1 MSDKETQLLK
11 PISNGPISAKNIISL
26 KSSDGTALDTKKS
39 MLLCRC
45 GGSST
50 KPYCDD
56 THLTNG
62 FDDAKSDERQPRTVD
77 NYVGKEITIHDN
89 RGICAHI
96 GHCTDGLPEV
106 FRMKTEPWI
115 DPDATDTEKIVHTIR
130 QCPSGALSYTI
141 NDELHDSVE
150 REAGIIISKDGPY
163 FVVGGIGFKDPK
175 GDVTESPEHYALCR
189 CGGSKNKPFCDGTHW
204 YNDFKDDSEWA
215 TAEAAT
221 ISSAPSDSEYV
232 EIGSVDD
239 FSDGE
244 GKLIEIEGKN
254 IALFRSGSD
263 FGAISDVCLH
273 KGGALS
279 EGDLRNGLVE
289 CPLHGHKYDFKNGKG
304 APGSLGD
311 VAAYEVKIE
320 DGKVLLSN
328 RPMNPT
334 DKESE
339 PTPPPSDLYLGKWMR
354 KSDDFETNFQRMQE
368 LALTGKS
375 EITPMR
381 TQKSVPNFDAIL
393 FKGGQLFRMPLNEDE
408 PVSLK
413 TVIGKT
419 AKHPLEID
427 LPFYVSHMSF
437 GALSREAKIAL
448 ARGTK
453 LVGTL
458 MCSGEGGML
467 PEERQEADKYIYELG
482 TAMFSHKDDVIKQAD
497 AIEIKIGQAAKPG
510 LGGHLPKEKIT
521 DEIAKI
527 RGISK
532 DEDSISP
539 GRHADI
545 NSPEDLKK
553 EVDHLRELTGGKP
566 IGIKFSS
573 GHVEKDIEIALS
585 AGPDFITI
593 DCRGGGTG
601 AGPTFVK
608 DNLAMPAVYAIR
620 RARNYLDSV
629 GSDVTLCVTGGFR
642 DSSEIAK
649 AIAIGAD
656 AVALATASM
665 IAIGCQQYRICNTG
679 NCPVG
684 IATQKPELR
693 ERFIIEESVKR
704 FVNLYT
710 ATAKE
715 IETFLRINGRK
726 DISELDLSDV
736 FTTSREISEYTDIE
750 HV

>member
-11 PISNGPISAKNIISL
+11 PISNGPISEKNIINL
-26 KSSDGTALDTKKS
+26 NSSDGTALDTKKS

-115 DPDATDTEKIVHTIR
+115 DLDATDTEKIIRAIR

-141 NDELHDSVE
+141 NNELHDSVE

-163 FVVGGIGFKDPK
+163 FVVGGIEFKDPK

-320 DGKVLLSN
+320 D
-328 RPMNPT
+328 
-334 DKESE
+334 
-339 PTPPPSDLYLGKWMR
+339 
-354 KSDDFETNFQRMQE
+354 
-368 LALTGKS
+368 
-375 EITPMR
+375 
-381 TQKSVPNFDAIL
+381 
-393 FKGGQLFRMPLNEDE
+393 
-408 PVSLK
+408 
-413 TVIGKT
+413 
-419 AKHPLEID
+419 
-427 LPFYVSHMSF
+427 
-437 GALSREAKIAL
+437 
-448 ARGTK
+448 
-453 LVGTL
+453 
-458 MCSGEGGML
+458 
-467 PEERQEADKYIYELG
+467 
-482 TAMFSHKDDVIKQAD
+482 
-497 AIEIKIGQAAKPG
+497 
-510 LGGHLPKEKIT
+510 
-521 DEIAKI
+521 
-527 RGISK
+527 
-532 DEDSISP
+532 
-539 GRHADI
+539 
-545 NSPEDLKK
+545 
-553 EVDHLRELTGGKP
+553 
-566 IGIKFSS
+566 
-573 GHVEKDIEIALS
+573 
-585 AGPDFITI
+585 
-593 DCRGGGTG
+593 
-601 AGPTFVK
+601 
-608 DNLAMPAVYAIR
+608 
-620 RARNYLDSV
+620 
-629 GSDVTLCVTGGFR
+629 
-642 DSSEIAK
+642 
-649 AIAIGAD
+649 
-656 AVALATASM
+656 
-665 IAIGCQQYRICNTG
+665 
-679 NCPVG
+679 
-684 IATQKPELR
+684 
-693 ERFIIEESVKR
+693 
-704 FVNLYT
+704 
-710 ATAKE
+710 
-715 IETFLRINGRK
+715 
-726 DISELDLSDV
+726 
-736 FTTSREISEYTDIE
+736 
-750 HV
+750 